1 MKNKLIVL
9 FVMCTCLLSAQET
22 PGQKELLG
30 KLSDETCAELQNL
43 DVEKEPN
50 QESLTLKL
58 GLAIQPAYNK
68 HKKEI
73 EKLFHL
79 DMDKVDDQ
87 KELGQKLGVV
97 LVANCS
103 KMRDVSRR
111 LADLWQQQRSANR
124 SGADNTML
132 EVSGKIKK
140 TEQSDFFYVYVETS
154 DGEMLKLAVLFPIN
168 NETELLDVLRGRSDA
183 KVKIGYSIRQVF
195 SVTDSEFKSL
205 KIIASVKEL

>member
-1 MKNKLIVL
+1 
-9 FVMCTCLLSAQET
+9 MCACLLSAQET
-22 PGQKELLG
+22 PEQKELLS
-30 KLSDETCAELQNL
+30 KLSDETCTELQDL
-43 DVEKEPN
+43 DVQKEPN

-73 EKLFHL
+73 ERLFHL

-97 LVANCS
+97 LVTSCP

-111 LADLWQQQRSANR
+111 LTDLWQQRSANK
-124 SGADNTML
+124 SVADNISTL

-140 TEQSDFFYVYVETS
+140 TEQSDFFYVYIETS
-154 DGEMLKLAVLFPIN
+154 EGEMLKLAVLFPIN
-168 NETELLDVLRGRSDA
+168 NETELLDVLRGKSNAR
-183 KVKIGYSIRQVF
+183 VKIGYYVRQVF
-195 SVTDSEFKSL
+195 SVTDSAFKSL